1 MTAKEYL
8 NQARLLDLEIK
19 SYLKELENLNS
30 LASGVKG
37 IRYDVERVDG
47 TKSCEAPFMK
57 YLVKISALEVL
68 IEAKLNHLLDLRN
81 EISLVIANI
90 DNTTYQIIL
99 RSRYLSCKTWQEI
112 ADELFYGVDNVYKL
126 HREALKCIEI
136 PNNTVKY
143 SKIQSFPPSI
153 K

>member
-8 NQARLLDLEIK
+8 NQARLLDMEIK
-19 SYLKELENLNS
+19 SYLKELENLNT

-37 IRYDVERVDG
+37 IRYDIERVDG
-47 TKSCEAPFMK
+47 TKSSEAPFIK
-57 YLVKISALEVL
+57 YLYKIGELEIL
-68 IEAKLNHLLDLRN
+68 IEKEVNRLLDLRN
-81 EISLVIANI
+81 EISLVIADI

-112 ADELFYGVDNVYKL
+112 ADELFYGIDNIYKL
-126 HREALKCIEI
+126 HREALKCVVV

-143 SKIQSFPPSI
+143 S
-153 K
+153 